1 MDNVVLYV
9 GRHGST
15 ALNQADCFRGNADPP
30 LSAQGFREA
39 NQLAHYIQAIDLSY
53 IVCSAKE
60 RAKQTA
66 DVVAVAKKIDS
77 DTGLDRPNLTPVP
90 NIGLFAWNVGN
101 FSGKPKNKENLDK
114 LQEYIDDPDLVVPG
128 GESLSNFRYRVRP
141 LIQEAVETSDELGCP
156 GLLVVHSSV
165 IHELGEIF
173 HKDHTA
179 ALVKPGGL
187 TAVYFS
193 NGQLNVEAVFR
204 PEYGDHSEAS

>member
-1 MDNVVLYV
+1 MDNVVLYCA
-9 GRHGST
+9 RHGST
-15 ALNQADCFRGNADPP
+15 ELNQANCFRGNADPP
-30 LSAQGFREA
+30 LSAQGFREV
-39 NQLAHYIQAIDLSY
+39 NQLAHYIQAIDLSF

-77 DTGLDRPNLTPVP
+77 DCPNLTPVP
-90 NIGLFAWNVGN
+90 NKGLFAWNVGN
-101 FSGKPKNKENLDK
+101 FSGKPKDKENLDK

-128 GESLSNFRYRVRP
+128 GESLTNFRFRVRP
-141 LIQEAVETSDELGCP
+141 LIQEAIETSDELGCP

-165 IHELGEIF
+165 IHELGEVF

-187 TAVYFS
+187 VAVFYA
-193 NGQLNVEAVFR
+193 NGKLNVEAIFR